1 MSSQSSFTVSSSPP
15 TFVAD
20 GCSMRLRLRLGPAT
34 HKVEV
39 PDSSTLKDL
48 EEHVAAELTHGV
60 KPVLGLN
67 KTVSAQRRISLETPM
82 HMCLLAAS
90 RLPVHITHSL

>member
-1 MSSQSSFTVSSSPP
+1 
-15 TFVAD
+15 
-20 GCSMRLRLRLGPAT
+20 MRLRLRLGPAT

-39 PDSSTLKDL
+39 PDSSTLQDL

-67 KTVSAQRRISLETPM
+67 KTVRTQHGTP
-82 HMCLLAAS
+82 L
-90 RLPVHITHSL
+90 